1 MIPIMIILVLPS
13 IVSSTIDPNII
24 THGKERRGRGKQ
36 EEEDFGRLCRI
47 SDRLWQTLQ
56 DK

>member
-1 MIPIMIILVLPS
+1 MIILVLPS